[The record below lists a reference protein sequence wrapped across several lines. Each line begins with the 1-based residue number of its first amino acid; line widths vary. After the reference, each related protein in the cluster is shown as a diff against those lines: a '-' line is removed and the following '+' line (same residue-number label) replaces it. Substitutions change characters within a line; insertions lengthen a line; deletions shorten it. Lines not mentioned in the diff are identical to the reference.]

1 MLLGTL
7 AFAGAIALGAPDGG
21 AGAAAAP
28 PGPAH
33 ASGDASAVAVVSGG
47 LERDALWARKP
58 ATPRSVDG
66 ALVVEGQR
74 TVLWAPVELGSGD
87 FTATCELMIPEL
99 SASGA
104 GVRIDGSVFGV
115 DGPGG
120 ELYTGGPMFSG
131 GAMAIPESG
140 GKVRAGV
147 PFEVKVSRAG
157 EWIECVVNGEMVM
170 RTQVG
175 AAPIGRIGLWAGRGA
190 IAVGSFKVEGSFRK
204 TAPAEIVWSAGG
216 ETWDEV
222 SLPAVA
228 ALADGKLLVSG
239 VAVRSD
245 EQGKDVRRVL
255 VRARDGSGAWG
266 QSRPAGPEDLSGS
279 DATLIADG
287 GTAHLLVQAGPTIR
301 SMQSSDGGGS
311 WSTPK
316 EVALPSPRSRL
327 AGHGIRVQV
336 ESGALLCV
344 PVSVPIEGGGKS
356 VALLRST
363 DGGASW
369 IAGGAVVEPVDAPA
383 VVGLGSG
390 KVAIIGVRPSME
402 GRWIWMSEDSGAT
415 WGAPMRCGGLD
426 PGTTRACAWRQP
438 DGSLRLSESARRA
451 PNALRIWRSDDGG
464 ATWTEQAPLQHT
476 PAGACAVAVA
486 PDGAAWIAHEGGD
499 FARREHV
506 MARKVQ

>member
-7 AFAGAIALGAPDGG
+7 ACAGAIALSAPDGG
-21 AGAAAAP
+21 DRAAAAP
-28 PGPAH
+28 GAARAPGDTA
-33 ASGDASAVAVVSGG
+33 AVAVVAGG
-47 LERDALWARKP
+47 VERDALWARKP

-74 TVLWAPVELGSGD
+74 TVLWAPVEPGTGD
-87 FTATCELMIPEL
+87 FTATFELMLPEL

-115 DGPGG
+115 DGPNG
-120 ELYTGGPMFSG
+120 EMYTGGPMFSG

-147 PFEVKVSRAG
+147 PFEVKVSRTG
-157 EWIECVVNGEMVM
+157 EWIECLVNGEMVM

-175 AAPIGRIGLWAGRGA
+175 AAPVGKIGIWAGRGA
-190 IAVGSFKVEGSFRK
+190 IAVGSFKVEGSFRR

-216 ETWDEV
+216 EVWDEV
-222 SLPAVA
+222 SLPAAA
-228 ALADGKLLVSG
+228 ALADGRLLVSG
-239 VAVRSD
+239 IAVRSD

-266 QSRPAGPEDLSGS
+266 QSRPAGPDDLSGN
-279 DATLIADG
+279 DATLIADA
-287 GTAHLLVQAGPTIR
+287 GTAHLLVQAGPSLKAI
-301 SMQSSDGGGS
+301 QSADGGGS
-311 WSTPK
+311 WSAPK
-316 EVALPSPRSRL
+316 DVALPSPRSRL

-344 PVSVPIEGGGKS
+344 PVSVPVEGGGRS
-356 VALLRST
+356 VALVRST

-369 IAGGAVVEPVDAPA
+369 VAGGPVVEPVDAPA
-383 VVGLGSG
+383 VVGLGGS
-390 KVAIIGVRPSME
+390 KVAIIGVRPNMD
-402 GRWIWMSEDSGAT
+402 GRWIWTSEDAGAT
-415 WGAPMRCGGLD
+415 WGAPMKCAGLD

-438 DGSLRLSESARRA
+438 DGSLRLSESARRP

-464 ATWTEQAPLQHT
+464 ATWTEQAPLQQT
-476 PAGACAVAVA
+476 PAGACGVAVA
-486 PDGAAWIAHEGGD
+486 PDGTAWIAHEGGD

-506 MARKVQ
+506 IARKVQ